1 VILQRDQ
8 SFLLIN
14 QKDQRDAMAA
24 WYATDQHMEQK
35 ECCFIGYSTL
45 MLTIASSGLEMYR
58 RFIIVLKQNLL
69 ISDSIAIK
77 RMIKLKQLLSRSNS
91 IETQPKPHKGSMS
104 TPQVDQYE
112 HSHQIMQPT
121 HPNVH
126 LNYLLNSTP
135 I

>member
-91 IETQPKPHKGSMS
+91 IETQPKP
-104 TPQVDQYE
+104 QVDQYE